1 VNLLDRAGVVCLGVS
16 YYMAMK
22 NQNDQIG
29 WGGWGVI
36 GGVVVVLVGV
46 YGVVVLGAVSAVDF
60 DSIGEGIGLIG
71 EHGVGLLGRT
81 VLIAGGIGL
90 LAVVLGVLMGRALM
104 GKRRAWLWGV
114 ALVPMWMP
122 SYAIY
127 GAMNLA
133 RAPDTIVGGWL
144 VSYATSDES
153 HRWVAVWAGY
163 LIGVVGMAV
172 WGSVIGAVVIAG
184 SGGGRSVYRDMME
197 LEPAGLWMRA
207 RVWVG
212 LHRGGLLRAWG
223 VVSLVMLG
231 SGVPLHLAQLETWSI
246 GIWRALSERGVDEW
260 GAVWVMGSP
269 MVFIGLVGAWFVTR
283 IVLRDSTSRG
293 GVGIG
298 VEPERERGS
307 GLIGAGVVW
316 GLAVLLPIVVLA
328 VSIDDWRVM
337 GLFWSERGDAIGHSA
352 LIGCVVGVIGA
363 GFAMGVAFVLGH
375 WARWVRGVGVACV
388 CASVAG
394 ALVPGVLV
402 GASVV
407 QVGVSVGWIHG
418 GLGEVA
424 GLLGRVLVVGGIV
437 GAVVAGRESG
447 ELLSL
452 RWSLGGG
459 LVDWWGVHGRTGV
472 AASLGAGVLCGL
484 LAVHEIEASVMI
496 TRAGVSTLSQGLLAD
511 LHYARLERLSAAL
524 LNLMGVAIVVAIGGG
539 MLLGWGNRRNIER

>member
-1 VNLLDRAGVVCLGVS
+1 MNLLDRAGVVCLGVS

-60 DSIGEGIGLIG
+60 DSIGEGVGLIG
-71 EHGVGLLGRT
+71 EHGVGLFGRT
-81 VLIAGGIGL
+81 VLIAGGIGI
-90 LAVVLGVLMGRALM
+90 LAVVLGVPMGRALM
-104 GKRRAWLWGV
+104 GRGRVWLWGV

-133 RAPDTIVGGWL
+133 RAPDTIVGRWL
-144 VSYATSDES
+144 VEFATSDES

-172 WGSVIGAVVIAG
+172 WGSVIGSVVIAG
-184 SGGGRSVYRDMME
+184 SGGGRSIYKDMME
-197 LEPAGLWMRA
+197 LEPAGLWMRI

-212 LHRGGLLRAWG
+212 LHRGALLRAWG

-246 GIWRALSERGVDEW
+246 GVWRALSERGVDEW
-260 GAVWVMGSP
+260 GVVWVMGSP
-269 MVFIGLVGAWFVTR
+269 MVLIGLVGAWFVTR
-283 IVLRDSTSRG
+283 MVLRDATSRG
-293 GVGIG
+293 MVGMG
-298 VEPERERGS
+298 VEQESERLV

-316 GLAVLLPIVVLA
+316 ALAVIVPMVVLA

-337 GLFWSERGDAIGHSA
+337 GLFWTERSDAIGHSV
-352 LIGCVVGVIGA
+352 LIGCVVGLIGA

-375 WARWVRGVGVACV
+375 SERWVRGVGVACV
-388 CASVAG
+388 FASVAG
-394 ALVPGVLV
+394 TLVPGVLV

-407 QVGVSVGWIHG
+407 QVGVSVDWIHG
-418 GLGEVA
+418 GLGEVV
-424 GLLGRVLVVGGIV
+424 GLLARVLVVGGIV

-447 ELLSL
+447 ELLSQ

-472 AASLGAGVLCGL
+472 VACLGAGVLCGL